1 MTLSPVMRGIV
12 AMVTSMVLFMGND
25 TFMKL
30 ATAKLP
36 VAEVIGI
43 RSLMAGVLLF
53 ALLVVTG
60 DIRDVHHAFRRKV
73 AIRSALDSA
82 TTYTYVVALA
92 VLPIS
97 TSTTIYMA
105 APLITTA
112 LAVPMLGETVSFKR
126 WCAIIVGFAGAVI
139 VTHPDPSTFDMLA
152 LLPLLAALFGSIR
165 DIGTRSIASAVPATV
180 ISFSSSVVLSVTGLI
195 FAIMHPWT
203 WPDLAS
209 FLYMAGSGICYAA
222 GTLCLVYAF
231 RNAPVRAV
239 SPLRYVLVPLALV
252 VGYFV
257 FGHIPDGWASVGAV
271 LVVGAGLY
279 SIHQE
284 AVRGRAENR
293 AARALN
299 EAAAT
304 GCATPLAGA
313 ITRAPPR

>member
-1 MTLSPVMRGIV
+1 MAFSPVMRGIV
-12 AMVTSMVLFMGND
+12 AMITSMVLFMGND

-43 RSLMAGVLLF
+43 RSIMAGALLF

-60 DIRDVHHAFRRKV
+60 DIRNVRHAFGRKV

-92 VLPIS
+92 VLPIA

-112 LAVPMLGETVSFKR
+112 LAVPMLGENVSFKR

-165 DIGTRSIASAVPATV
+165 DIGTRSIAAAVPATV
-180 ISFSSSVVLSVTGLI
+180 ISFSSSVVLSVTGLL

-203 WPDLAS
+203 WPDLTS
-209 FLYMAGSGICYAA
+209 LLYMAGSGICYAA

-257 FGHIPDGWASVGAV
+257 FGHTPDGWASVGAV

-293 AARALN
+293 AARAMS
-299 EAAAT
+299 EAAAS
-304 GCATPLAGA
+304 GCGTPLASA